1 MKIVTTAQHIDQDT
15 AAAMASRRQLGL
27 LDWIVLL
34 FNPAARKPQRILD
47 ARLVYYPFWFIG
59 AELSF
64 SRPGTQPRI
73 EYQFVVVDGFF
84 LNANRVIGAPDAEP
98 REVEASRVVL
108 SRGGREQATT
118 AALEYLNKTS
128 SLRYKKVPEMKAL
141 EVRHLY
147 KPYFLV
153 ECDRGGKRYH
163 LAYDAESGMRNYY
176 LDVKARELRF
186 EDAPAAES
194 QSQSTNQE
202 QQP

>member
-1 MKIVTTAQHIDQDT
+1 
-15 AAAMASRRQLGL
+15 MASRRQLGL

-34 FNPAARKPQRILD
+34 FYPAARKPQQILD
-47 ARLVYYPFWFIG
+47 APLVYYPFWFVG

-84 LNANRVIGAPDAEP
+84 LNANRVIGAPDAET
-98 REVEASRVVL
+98 REVEASRVVC
-108 SRGGREQATT
+108 SRGGGEQAT
-118 AALEYLNKTS
+118 AAAVEYLNKTS
-128 SLRYKKVPEMKAL
+128 SLRYKKVPEIKPL

-163 LAYDAESGMRNYY
+163 IAYDAESGMRNYY

-186 EDAPAAES
+186 EAEAAAES
-194 QSQSTNQE
+194 QTETENQE
-202 QQP
+202 QQQ